1 MSKPKANKRRTRPRP
16 LPAAAR
22 PADHRGTGKTPA
34 TAAAGNGQVKKPADR
49 PGARKARRGQARNR
63 AALIGVAVGVTAGVV
78 VAVVSARQR
87 HDGLLNRLTAGG
99 CRVDAATDPGGEH
112 VSAPTFRVD
121 PPSGGDHLP
130 SAASAGFYEPG
141 QAPPDGAAVHSL
153 QHGYVDIWY
162 RPTLDPAALEPVRRL
177 FDTYQKDTLVLP
189 HPSLS
194 QPIAATAWH
203 HRLLC
208 GSVDTAALTAFVK
221 AYRNQGPEK
230 VPHTR

>member
-1 MSKPKANKRRTRPRP
+1 MSKPKTNKRRTPPRRP
-16 LPAAAR
+16 PAATR
-22 PADHRGTGKTPA
+22 PAGHRGAGKTSA
-34 TAAAGNGQVKKPADR
+34 TAVAGNRQVRKPADR
-49 PGARKARRGQARNR
+49 PGARKARRRQLRNR
-63 AALIGVAVGVTAGVV
+63 AALIGIAVVVTAGAVF
-78 VAVVSARQR
+78 AVVSARQR
-87 HDGLLNRLTAGG
+87 HDRLVSRLTAGG
-99 CRVDAATDPGGEH
+99 CRVDAATDSGGEH
-112 VSAPTFRVD
+112 ISAPTYQVD
-121 PPSGGDHLP
+121 PPSGGDHQP

-162 RPTLDPAALEPVRRL
+162 QPTLDPAALEPVRRL
-177 FDTYQKDTLVLP
+177 FDTYRNDTLVLP

-230 VPHTR
+230 VPHT